1 MLNNLKAWTFEKTNR
16 NNLVLWKKSK
26 FILNNKNW
34 IEIIKVDLDKDNKYD
49 NIERC
54 DFILIIESKRK
65 VFYIE
70 LKWNHRDKALK
81 QIINT
86 IEKIYFDNN
95 CKNYWYV
102 ICSNVPK
109 ENPKTQQLKLQLKQ
123 KYNIVLEIKSSIIE
137 VKI

>member
-1 MLNNLKAWTFEKTNR
+1 MNIFIWPSWAWKSVTIKLLYFFKWVFDLFIDWIFEN
-16 NNLVLWKKSK
+16 
-26 FILNNKNW
+26 
-34 IEIIKVDLDKDNKYD
+34 
-49 NIERC
+49 ER
-54 DFILIIESKRK
+54 
-65 VFYIE
+65 
-70 LKWNHRDKALK
+70 
-81 QIINT
+81 INT

-123 KYNIVLEIKSSIIE
+123 KYNIILEIKSSIIE